1 MDKFYKLIHEGN
13 FIGVCTSSE
22 FCRFQKKRRI
32 LLLCDENLGQY
43 VSYKD
48 TLYRDS
54 WMVPVTSDSID
65 YINCSVIEI
74 SKDVY
79 DNLHR
84 AIENNENVEIET
96 EVIPEVKETEVV
108 NEDNTLE
115 FVKSSK
121 ISEMRSICNKSI
133 TNGFDVVLSDGNN
146 HHFSLTVYDQ
156 LNLLSMMAYGNNSN
170 IFYHADGE
178 HTTIYSADDAKL
190 IFDKFMNLKTYHTTY
205 FTAIKDY
212 INSLTDIDIINK
224 VEYGM
229 EIPGFYFTRDTF
241 RLDSI
246 LNG

>member
-1 MDKFYKLIHEGN
+1 
-13 FIGVCTSSE
+13 
-22 FCRFQKKRRI
+22 
-32 LLLCDENLGQY
+32 
-43 VSYKD
+43 
-48 TLYRDS
+48 
-54 WMVPVTSDSID
+54 MVPVTSNSIE

-74 SKDVY
+74 TKDMY
-79 DNLHR
+79 NTLNR
-84 AIENNENVEIET
+84 AIENNENVEIEN
-96 EVIPEVKETEVV
+96 EVIPEVEEIEVV

-146 HHFSLTVYDQ
+146 YHFSLTVYDQ

-170 IFYHADGE
+170 IFYHSDGE
-178 HTTIYSADDAKL
+178 RTTIYSANDAKL
-190 IFDKFMNLKTYHTTY
+190 IFDKFMDLKTYHTTY
-205 FTAIKDY
+205 FTAIKNY
-212 INSLTDIDIINK
+212 INSLTDIYIINK

-229 EIPGFYFTRDTF
+229 EIPGFYFTLDTF

>member
-1 MDKFYKLIHEGN
+1 MDKFYKLVHEGN

-65 YINCSVIEI
+65 YINCSIIEI

-79 DNLHR
+79 NTLHR
-84 AIENNENVEIET
+84 AIKSNENIEIEA
-96 EVIPEVKETEVV
+96 EVIPEVEAEVV

-121 ISEMRSICNKSI
+121 ISEMKSICNKSI